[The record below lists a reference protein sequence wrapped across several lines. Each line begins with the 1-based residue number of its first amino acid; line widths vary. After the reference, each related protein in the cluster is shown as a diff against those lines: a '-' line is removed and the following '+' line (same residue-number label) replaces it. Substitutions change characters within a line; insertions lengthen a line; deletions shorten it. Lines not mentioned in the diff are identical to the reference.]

1 MTPFPVSAPHF
12 LAIALAVTLA
22 YGPAAAQDVRDAN
35 AKSYPNRTVRI
46 IVPFPPGGP
55 ADIVA
60 RFVGQKMSEDWHQQ
74 VIVDNRP
81 GAGAILGT
89 EMGAKAAPDGYTLT
103 MAVSSA
109 FGINPT
115 LYTKLPY
122 DAVKDFAPISN
133 LGLTPQ
139 TLVASPSAPFKTVKE
154 FVSAAKQKP
163 GQINFA
169 SLGSGSTSHL
179 TMEMFRSTAGI
190 TLNHVPFKG
199 SADAHT
205 QLIGGQVPV
214 MFDAIPATRPHIQS
228 GKLRGLGIG
237 TLQRSPF
244 LPDLPTIAESG
255 YAGFEAV
262 GWIGIAAP
270 AKTPAPILDKLNAE
284 MVKIIHEP
292 DVKEKLGTL
301 AFTPVGDSRA
311 EFAAYMKSEIA
322 KWGKAVKESGARAD

>member
-1 MTPFPVSAPHF
+1 MSNVICRTVVV
-12 LAIALAVTLA
+12 ALAVLA
-22 YGPAAAQDVRDAN
+22 GVANVPVFAQD
-35 AKSYPNRTVRI
+35 YPGKPIRI
-46 IVPFPPGGP
+46 IVQFTPGTST
-55 ADIVA
+55 DILARLVA
-60 RFVGQKMSEDWHQQ
+60 QKMSEDWHQQ

-311 EFAAYMKSEIA
+311 QFAAYMKSEIA

>member
-1 MTPFPVSAPHF
+1 MRDASFFGT
-12 LAIALAVTLA
+12 TLTA
-22 YGPAAAQDVRDAN
+22 FVLLIGAPAAVHAQADAAYP
-35 AKSYPNRTVRI
+35 AKPVRI
-46 IVPFPPGGP
+46 IVQFTPGTST
-55 ADIVA
+55 DILA
-60 RFVGQKMSEDWHQQ
+60 RLVGQKMSEHWGQQ
-74 VIVDNRP
+74 VVVDNRT
-81 GAGAILGT
+81 GAGGIVGT
-89 EMGAKAAPDGYTLT
+89 ELGAKAAPDGYTLT

-115 LYTKLPY
+115 LYSKLPY
-122 DAVKDFAPISN
+122 DVLRDFAPISN

-139 TLVASPSAPFKTVKE
+139 TLVASPSTAFKTVKE
-154 FVSAAKQKP
+154 FVAAAKEKP
-163 GQINFA
+163 GQLNYA

-179 TMEMFRSTAGI
+179 TMEMFRAAAGI
-190 TLNHVPFKG
+190 KLNHVPFKG

-228 GKLRGLGIG
+228 GKLRGLGIA
-237 TLQRSPF
+237 TLKRSPF

-255 YAGFEAV
+255 YPGFEAV

-270 AKTPAPILDKLNAE
+270 AKTSPVVLDKLNAE
-284 MVKIIHEP
+284 MVRILAQP
-292 DVKEKLGTL
+292 DVKERLNTL

-311 EFAAYMKSEIA
+311 EFTAYIKSEIA